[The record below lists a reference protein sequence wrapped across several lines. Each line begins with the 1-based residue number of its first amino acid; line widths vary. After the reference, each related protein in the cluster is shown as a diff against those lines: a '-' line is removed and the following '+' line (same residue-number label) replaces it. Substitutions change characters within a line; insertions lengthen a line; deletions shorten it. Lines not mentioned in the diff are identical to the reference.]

1 MRMVF
6 PGDPGQGHNNQAFA
20 PLKLRC
26 ASASNAHGLRKSM
39 LETSA
44 NKIVPIASQT
54 MRASSDS
61 PGLLLLDSSLEPI
74 YASEEAVSILCYP
87 ESPRKKGHLG
97 SFLVRRI
104 GPLLPKQDD
113 SSRSIVPGEFISGKR
128 RYQARVF
135 KLKPRL
141 GDGLR
146 PILAVTLQRNHWAS
160 MEVIGAAQKFH
171 LTQRETEALELLMH
185 GCNTKEIAEQMAI
198 SPNTAKTFLRSI
210 MFKTKAR
217 DRSGILVKI
226 LQFSK
231 GLAP

>member
-6 PGDPGQGHNNQAFA
+6 TGDPGHNNQAFA

-26 ASASNAHGLRKSM
+26 ASPSNAHGLGKGTLGTGPKR
-39 LETSA
+39 
-44 NKIVPIASQT
+44 IVPIVRQT
-54 MRASSDS
+54 ITASSDS

-87 ESPRKKGHLG
+87 ESPRKKGHLD
-97 SFLVRRI
+97 SFLLRRI

-128 RYQARVF
+128 RYEARVF

-141 GDGLR
+141 GGGLR
-146 PILAVTLQRNHWAS
+146 LILAVMLQRSHGAP

-171 LTQRETEALELLMH
+171 LTQRETEALDLLMH
-185 GCNTKEIAEQMAI
+185 GCNTKEIAEQMDI

-231 GLAP
+231 GMTP

>member
-1 MRMVF
+1 
-6 PGDPGQGHNNQAFA
+6 
-20 PLKLRC
+20 
-26 ASASNAHGLRKSM
+26 
-39 LETSA
+39 
-44 NKIVPIASQT
+44 

-97 SFLVRRI
+97 SFLVRSI

-135 KLKPRL
+135 KLEPRL

-146 PILAVTLQRNHWAS
+146 PGLAVTMQGNRWAV
-160 MEVIGAAQKFH
+160 MEVAGAADKLQS
-171 LTQRETEALELLMH
+171 TQR
-185 GCNTKEIAEQMAI
+185 G
-198 SPNTAKTFLRSI
+198 TA
-210 MFKTKAR
+210 
-217 DRSGILVKI
+217 
-226 LQFSK
+226 
-231 GLAP
+231 